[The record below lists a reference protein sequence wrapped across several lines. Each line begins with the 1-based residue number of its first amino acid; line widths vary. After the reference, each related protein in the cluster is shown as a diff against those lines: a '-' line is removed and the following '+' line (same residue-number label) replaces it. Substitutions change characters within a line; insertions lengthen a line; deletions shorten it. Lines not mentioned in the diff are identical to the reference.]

1 MQVRIRILAAVCV
14 VTFAIPVWAHHSHV
28 NYAVSDFTF
37 LEGTVTEILYLNPH
51 SWVYLEVEDANGE
64 SAVWSLEATGPR
76 GLEGNGITREDVRV
90 GAGLAL
96 PEASL
101 AIIRRVP
108 PPMDTEIRVA
118 SRTVSRMRRAV
129 TSKDSPKRRSVPVR
143 SK

>member
-1 MQVRIRILAAVCV
+1 MRVRFRILAAVCA

-76 GLEGNGITREDVRV
+76 GLEGNGITREDVKV
-90 GAGLAL
+90 G
-96 PEASL
+96 
-101 AIIRRVP
+101 
-108 PPMDTEIRVA
+108 D
-118 SRTVSRMRRAV
+118 AV
-129 TSKDSPKRRSVPVR
+129 TVR
-143 SK
+143 CHRLRDNANGCLLGFMTPMHGDVARGHGVEKEWD